1 MKEGYLN
8 VQLFFERFRE
18 YIEYR
23 TSLPDAVHEN
33 EELKTEKSAEKDIRM
48 LVSFL
53 AVCLNKK
60 KENRKCQ
67 ILGGNMIGK
76 EIIT

>member
-8 VQLFFERFRE
+8 VELLLECFRE

-33 EELKTEKSAEKDIRM
+33 EELKTEKSAEKDISM
-48 LVSFL
+48 LASFL

-60 KENRKCQ
+60 KRIENVKF
-67 ILGGNMIGK
+67 LVA
-76 EIIT
+76 T